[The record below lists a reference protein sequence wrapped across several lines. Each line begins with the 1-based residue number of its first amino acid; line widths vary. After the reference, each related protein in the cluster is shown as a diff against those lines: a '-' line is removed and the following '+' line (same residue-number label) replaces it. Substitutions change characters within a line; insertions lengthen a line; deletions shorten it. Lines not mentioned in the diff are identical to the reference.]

1 MDVSPGYLR
10 ILTFLSQI
18 FWREPQTLP
27 MRSVAAFLLIAIV
40 VNLLAPLSA
49 LAQFNPEINYQ
60 GKLTDGTGVAVPDGT
75 YNINFWLVPSSGGA
89 TSTAVWSEA
98 RTGGNQV
105 QVTDGLFSV
114 MLGEV
119 STLDSVDFNQT
130 LYLAVEI
137 GGTGTPAWDGELL
150 PRKVLGA
157 VSAAFVA
164 ETATNADNASALGGV
179 ASSSFLRSDEAD
191 TMTASSS
198 SSLLTMVQNGIGK
211 ILSLFSGATEVF
223 TVLNNGNV
231 GIGVPSPTGQLH
243 MKSGAD
249 GTETSVIFDRFTN
262 DANGDNNELWFTLAD
277 AGVGKWYMGMNDAI
291 AQQHSFQIG
300 NGQNA
305 TDAHVRFNQNNTTD
319 FLKSSVFSSSTRFN
333 DNVKTF
339 FGTGSDASINY
350 DGSNFV
356 FHSREVGSGNFV
368 FNGGNVGIG
377 TSTPDT
383 KLTITSISS
392 TPGNGALG
400 INDGANRAFTFR
412 MDSSGTRD
420 LHLDYLTGGIWDT
433 SLTVQRSSGNV
444 GIGTTTPATA
454 LSVAGD
460 TALSGNLTIE
470 DNVLVGGTIQAP
482 LLTPGRIL
490 FSTTGSYL
498 TDSIDLNFDGSNLGI
513 GTTTPSSELSVVGD
527 IFATGAL
534 RDSSNAVGTNGMILR
549 TTGTGTTWVATSTL
563 GLSSAFTTSAQLA
576 ALLSDESGTGTVAFT
591 NSPVFTTPNLGT
603 PSAATLTNATGLPVS
618 TGISGLGTGVAT
630 FLGTPTAANLASAV
644 TGTTGTG
651 NLVFSASPTFTGTP
665 VLPGTITLGANSFIR
680 SGAHNLTLTTTGT
693 TNVTLPT
700 SGTLYGTAASS
711 ITSAQLLSSLSNET
725 GTNTVVFSG
734 SPTIATPII
743 SSPTVSG
750 TLAGAAA
757 TFSGNV
763 TVSGNTTLAS
773 TTMSSTTVTRLTL
786 GADSITDFTGTGLSV
801 VGGALTVSTS
811 SLANLDADTLDTL
824 DSTYFLNA
832 SNLSAGTLPT
842 GRLTGS
848 YTGITGLG
856 TVTAGTWNGTAIS
869 STYLDTAVIL
879 GTEIDTSSELA
890 TILTDEV
897 GTGGGFVRASS
908 TMLTSPNIVGATLSG
923 TISGGT
929 FSGGTWQGNA
939 ISSTYLDTA
948 VILGTEIDTSDELA
962 GILTDEVGTGGG
974 FVRASS
980 TVLTA
985 PTIFGD
991 MTSYGR
997 FLSAT
1002 GTDAL
1007 PAFSFTT
1014 DPNTGMFNQAAD
1026 TLAFTTA
1033 GTEAAR
1039 IDSGNRFIVGGTSSF
1054 SQRYGAT
1061 PVAPGI
1067 QNLGTGAAAGSQS
1080 IGRFSND
1087 ANGTYLFFSKS
1098 RGAVGSQGV
1107 VSSGDD
1113 IGTIVFSGSDGTNVV
1128 NGAYIKATAVGTIT
1142 TNQVPTDLRFF
1153 THGSSPGDSPSERL
1167 RITSAGDIGIGTTT
1181 PSSELSVVGDIFAT
1195 GALRDSSNAVG
1206 TNGMILRTTGTGTT
1220 WVATSTLGLSSAF
1233 TTSAQLA
1240 ALLSDESGTGTVAF
1254 TNSPV
1259 FTTPNLGTPSA
1270 ATLTNA
1276 TGLPVSTGISG
1287 LGTGVATF
1295 LGTPTA
1301 ANLASAVT
1309 GTTGTGNLVFS
1320 ASPTFTGTPVLP
1332 GTITLGANSF
1342 IRSGAHN
1349 LTLTTTGTTNVTLP
1363 TSGTLYGTAASS
1375 ITSAQLLSSL
1385 SNETGT
1391 NTVVFSGSPT
1401 IATPIISS
1409 PTVSGTL
1416 AGAAA
1421 TFSGNVTVS
1430 GNTTL
1435 ASTTMSS
1442 TTVTRLTL
1450 GADSITD
1457 FTGTG
1462 LSVVGGALTV
1472 STSSLAN
1479 LDADTLDTLDSTYFL
1494 NASNLSAGTLPTGRL
1509 TGSYTGITGL
1519 GTVTAGTWQGTAISS
1534 TYLDTA
1540 VILGTE
1546 IDTSSELA
1554 TLLTDET
1561 GTGAAVFAVSSTM
1574 LTSPNI
1580 VGAT

>member
-75 YNINFWLVPSSGGA
+75 YNINFWLVPTSGGA
-89 TSTAVWSEA
+89 TSTAIWSEA

-137 GGTGTPAWDGELL
+137 GGTGSPAWDGELL

-157 VSAAFVA
+157 VPAAFVA

-231 GIGVPSPTGQLH
+231 GIG
-243 MKSGAD
+243 
-249 GTETSVIFDRFTN
+249 
-262 DANGDNNELWFTLAD
+262 
-277 AGVGKWYMGMNDAI
+277 
-291 AQQHSFQIG
+291 
-300 NGQNA
+300 
-305 TDAHVRFNQNNTTD
+305 
-319 FLKSSVFSSSTRFN
+319 
-333 DNVKTF
+333 
-339 FGTGSDASINY
+339 
-350 DGSNFV
+350 
-356 FHSREVGSGNFV
+356 
-368 FNGGNVGIG
+368 
-377 TSTPDT
+377 TSTPAQ
-383 KLTITSISS
+383 KLHVDGGRMRVTDGSS
-392 TPGNGALG
+392 TVYLDTYIDGTSPTIRAATPSGHLLNIVTGSQTFTAMENMYGGGSYGGFYMTSTDGRGFALRAQ
-400 INDGANRAFTFR
+400 NDLVFSAGTSAIR
-412 MDSSGTRD
+412 MIVAST
-420 LHLDYLTGGIWDT
+420 T
-433 SLTVQRSSGNV
+433 GNV
-444 GIGTTTPATA
+444 GIGTTSPASLLHVSANTNGTNRFTLENYNSGSSVIAQTRFIAGPNLSADSDASYITRYNSSHATYPNQFVFSNPNSASDWNFITSATSRLFIDGGTGNIGIGTTTPSSK
-454 LSVAGD
+454 LSVVGDIYATGAFRDSNNAAG
-460 TALSGNLTIE
+460 TA
-470 DNVLVGGTIQAP
+470 
-482 LLTPGRIL
+482 GRIL
-490 FSTTGSYL
+490 QTTGTGTQWVATSTLGLGGITTFLGLSDTPGSFTANRIPFTNSGASAL
-498 TDSIDLNFDGSNLGI
+498 TDSANFVFDGTNLGIGTSTPAANLHIYAGSGNVLSRITWIENAAEGGLIFYQGSNYYGGVEVFGSSFATIPYRNSLMLTAARSDAGTIIFRTRTNDVYQERMIITNLGNLGI
-513 GTTTPSSELSVVGD
+513 GTTTPSQMLSVG
-527 IFATGAL
+527 
-534 RDSSNAVGTNGMILR
+534 S
-549 TTGTGTTWVATSTL
+549 TTGSQFLVSSAGVVTDGTWSADTIAATRGGTGLSTITQNQLLIGGAGNTWSQIATSSL
-563 GLSSAFTTSAQLA
+563 GLSASFTTSAGLA
-576 ALLSDESGTGTVAFT
+576 ALLS
-591 NSPVFTTPNLGT
+591 
-603 PSAATLTNATGLPVS
+603 
-618 TGISGLGTGVAT
+618 
-630 FLGTPTAANLASAV
+630 
-644 TGTTGTG
+644 
-651 NLVFSASPTFTGTP
+651 
-665 VLPGTITLGANSFIR
+665 
-680 SGAHNLTLTTTGT
+680 
-693 TNVTLPT
+693 
-700 SGTLYGTAASS
+700 
-711 ITSAQLLSSLSNET
+711 
-725 GTNTVVFSG
+725 
-734 SPTIATPII
+734 
-743 SSPTVSG
+743 
-750 TLAGAAA
+750 
-757 TFSGNV
+757 
-763 TVSGNTTLAS
+763 
-773 TTMSSTTVTRLTL
+773 
-786 GADSITDFTGTGLSV
+786 
-801 VGGALTVSTS
+801 
-811 SLANLDADTLDTL
+811 
-824 DSTYFLNA
+824 
-832 SNLSAGTLPT
+832 
-842 GRLTGS
+842 
-848 YTGITGLG
+848 
-856 TVTAGTWNGTAIS
+856 
-869 STYLDTAVIL
+869 
-879 GTEIDTSSELA
+879 
-890 TILTDEV
+890 DEV

-939 ISSTYLDTA
+939 IASTYLDTA

>member
-1 MDVSPGYLR
+1 MNCAL
-10 ILTFLSQI
+10 L
-18 FWREPQTLP
+18 QTL
-27 MRSVAAFLLIAIV
+27 RTNILLLMVGV
-40 VNLLAPLSA
+40 VLFVGPLSA
-49 LAQFNPEINYQ
+49 AAQFNPEINYQ

-75 YNINFWLVPSSGGA
+75 YNINFWLVPTSGGA
-89 TSTAVWSEA
+89 TSTAIWSEA

-137 GGTGTPAWDGELL
+137 GGTGSPAWDGELL
-150 PRKVLGA
+150 PRKIIGA
-157 VSAAFVA
+157 VPAAFVA

-383 KLTITSISS
+383 KLTVTAGAVNGLNLDRDTGAAANSARLFFSSSVNSSSIYNS
-392 TPGNGALG
+392 GGALLFSTG
-400 INDGANRAFTFR
+400 AVIGSTSGANRMA
-412 MDSSGTRD
+412 
-420 LHLDYLTGGIWDT
+420 I
-433 SLTVQRSSGNV
+433 
-444 GIGTTTPATA
+444 TA
-454 LSVAGD
+454 AGD
-460 TALSGNLTIE
+460 I
-470 DNVLVGGTIQAP
+470 
-482 LLTPGRIL
+482 
-490 FSTTGSYL
+490 
-498 TDSIDLNFDGSNLGI
+498 GI

-527 IFATGAL
+527 IFVTGAF
-534 RDSSNAVGTNGMILR
+534 RDSGNAAGSNGMILR
-549 TTGTGTTWVATSTL
+549 TTGTGTGWVATSTLGIAISDTTGTLAGTRGGTGLATVTQNQLLICGAGNTWTQVATSSL

-680 SGAHNLTLTTTGT
+680 SGALNLTFTTTGST
-693 TNVTLPT
+693 HITLPT

-974 FVRASS
+974 VVRASS
-980 TVLTA
+980 TVLTS

-1002 GTDAL
+1002 CTDAL

-1220 WVATSTLGLSSAF
+1220 WVATSTLGISSAF

-1295 LGTPTA
+1295 LGTPDS
-1301 ANLASAVT
+1301 ANLLAAVT
-1309 GTTGTGNLVFS
+1309 NETGTGQLVFNT
-1320 ASPTFTGTPVLP
+1320 SPTFSTQIAVPQIVG
-1332 GTITLGANSF
+1332 GS
-1342 IRSGAHN
+1342 
-1349 LTLTTTGTTNVTLP
+1349 
-1363 TSGTLYGTAASS
+1363 TAASS
-1375 ITSAQLLSSL
+1375 LTLKSTSGVGTTDYIRFLVGNNGATEAMRVLS
-1385 SNETGT
+1385 
-1391 NTVVFSGSPT
+1391 
-1401 IATPIISS
+1401 
-1409 PTVSGTL
+1409 
-1416 AGAAA
+1416 
-1421 TFSGNVTVS
+1421 SGNVGIGT
-1430 GNTTL
+1430 
-1435 ASTTMSS
+1435 STPSS
-1442 TTVTRLTL
+1442 K
-1450 GADSITD
+1450 
-1457 FTGTG
+1457 
-1462 LSVVGGALTV
+1462 LSVVGDIYATDI
-1472 STSSLAN
+1472 ST
-1479 LDADTLDTLDSTYFL
+1479 
-1494 NASNLSAGTLPTGRL
+1494 
-1509 TGSYTGITGL
+1509 
-1519 GTVTAGTWQGTAISS
+1519 
-1534 TYLDTA
+1534 
-1540 VILGTE
+1540 
-1546 IDTSSELA
+1546 
-1554 TLLTDET
+1554 
-1561 GTGAAVFAVSSTM
+1561 
-1574 LTSPNI
+1574 
-1580 VGAT
+1580 

>member
-1 MDVSPGYLR
+1 MNCAL
-10 ILTFLSQI
+10 L
-18 FWREPQTLP
+18 QTL
-27 MRSVAAFLLIAIV
+27 RTNILLLMVGV
-40 VNLLAPLSA
+40 VLFVGPLQAS
-49 LAQFNPEINYQ
+49 AQFNPEINYQ
-60 GKLTDGTGVAVPDGT
+60 GKLTNATGVAVPDGT

-137 GGTGTPAWDGELL
+137 GCTGTPAWDGELL

-377 TSTPDT
+377 TSTPDS

-630 FLGTPTAANLASAV
+630 FLGTPDSANLLAAV
-644 TGTTGTG
+644 TNETGTG
-651 NLVFSASPTFTGTP
+651 QLVFNTSPTFSTQIAVPQIVG
-665 VLPGTITLGANSFIR
+665 GS
-680 SGAHNLTLTTTGT
+680 
-693 TNVTLPT
+693 
-700 SGTLYGTAASS
+700 TAASS
-711 ITSAQLLSSLSNET
+711 LTLKSTSGVGTTDYIRFLVGNNGATEAMRVLS
-725 GTNTVVFSG
+725 
-734 SPTIATPII
+734 
-743 SSPTVSG
+743 
-750 TLAGAAA
+750 
-757 TFSGNV
+757 SGNV
-763 TVSGNTTLAS
+763 
-773 TTMSSTTVTRLTL
+773 
-786 GADSITDFTGTGLSV
+786 
-801 VGGALTVSTS
+801 
-811 SLANLDADTLDTL
+811 
-824 DSTYFLNA
+824 
-832 SNLSAGTLPT
+832 
-842 GRLTGS
+842 
-848 YTGITGLG
+848 
-856 TVTAGTWNGTAIS
+856 
-869 STYLDTAVIL
+869 
-879 GTEIDTSSELA
+879 
-890 TILTDEV
+890 
-897 GTGGGFVRASS
+897 
-908 TMLTSPNIVGATLSG
+908 
-923 TISGGT
+923 
-929 FSGGTWQGNA
+929 
-939 ISSTYLDTA
+939 
-948 VILGTEIDTSDELA
+948 
-962 GILTDEVGTGGG
+962 
-974 FVRASS
+974 
-980 TVLTA
+980 
-985 PTIFGD
+985 
-991 MTSYGR
+991 
-997 FLSAT
+997 
-1002 GTDAL
+1002 
-1007 PAFSFTT
+1007 
-1014 DPNTGMFNQAAD
+1014 
-1026 TLAFTTA
+1026 
-1033 GTEAAR
+1033 
-1039 IDSGNRFIVGGTSSF
+1039 
-1054 SQRYGAT
+1054 
-1061 PVAPGI
+1061 
-1067 QNLGTGAAAGSQS
+1067 
-1080 IGRFSND
+1080 
-1087 ANGTYLFFSKS
+1087 
-1098 RGAVGSQGV
+1098 
-1107 VSSGDD
+1107 
-1113 IGTIVFSGSDGTNVV
+1113 
-1128 NGAYIKATAVGTIT
+1128 
-1142 TNQVPTDLRFF
+1142 
-1153 THGSSPGDSPSERL
+1153 
-1167 RITSAGDIGIGTTT
+1167 GIGTST
-1181 PSSELSVVGDIFAT
+1181 PSSKLSVVGDIYAT
-1195 GALRDSSNAVG
+1195 GAFRDSSNLAG
-1206 TNGMILRTTGTGTT
+1206 TAGMVLQTTGSGTQ
-1220 WVATSTLGLSSAF
+1220 WVATSTLGFSGGGATTFLALTDTPGSF
-1233 TTSAQLA
+1233 TANR
-1240 ALLSDESGTGTVAF
+1240 VMF
-1254 TNSPV
+1254 TNSGATALTDSAN
-1259 FTTPNLGTPSA
+1259 FTFDGTNLGLGAQSKIAFGGTNYLYASSTNDSIVFGENAGATFTSATTNNIAIGFGAGRYASTTGADTNAYVGYLAGQNNTGSNNSFLGPNAGFGNIGSDNNFIGNQAGYSSA
-1270 ATLTNA
+1270 ASYTNLIGYQA
-1276 TGLPVSTGISG
+1276 GQNNT
-1287 LGTGVATF
+1287 
-1295 LGTPTA
+1295 
-1301 ANLASAVT
+1301 
-1309 GTTGTGNLVFS
+1309 
-1320 ASPTFTGTPVLP
+1320 
-1332 GTITLGANSF
+1332 
-1342 IRSGAHN
+1342 GAHN
-1349 LTLTTTGTTNVTLP
+1349 NFFGSSAGLNNTGLQN
-1363 TSGTLYGTAASS
+1363 
-1375 ITSAQLLSSL
+1375 
-1385 SNETGT
+1385 N
-1391 NTVVFSGSPT
+1391 FSGLN
-1401 IATPIISS
+1401 
-1409 PTVSGTL
+1409 SGQD
-1416 AGAAA
+1416 
-1421 TFSGNVTVS
+1421 N
-1430 GNTTL
+1430 
-1435 ASTTMSS
+1435 
-1442 TTVTRLTL
+1442 
-1450 GADSITD
+1450 
-1457 FTGTG
+1457 
-1462 LSVVGGALTV
+1462 
-1472 STSSLAN
+1472 
-1479 LDADTLDTLDSTYFL
+1479 
-1494 NASNLSAGTLPTGRL
+1494 
-1509 TGSYTGITGL
+1509 TGSYNNAIGVNAAENNTGSYNNAIGYNAALNNTGSYNNAI
-1519 GTVTAGTWQGTAISS
+1519 GYRAGYNNSS
-1534 TYLDTA
+1534 TH
-1540 VILGTE
+1540 
-1546 IDTSSELA
+1546 
-1554 TLLTDET
+1554 
-1561 GTGAAVFAVSSTM
+1561 
-1574 LTSPNI
+1574 
-1580 VGAT
+1580 